1 MDIALFGRGL
11 LVGLAIAAPVGPI
24 GVLCI
29 QRTLQYGQRIGLSTG
44 LGAATADAIYG
55 VIAGFGLTFISGILI
70 GHAIWFRFIGG
81 AFLLY
86 LGIMT
91 IRSAPAHQAASK
103 KGYGL
108 WGAYFSTVVL
118 TITNPATILS
128 FAAVFA
134 GLGLAST
141 EGDYWAASI
150 LVLGVFSGSALWWLL
165 LTGGISL
172 FRKRFKLDGLQW
184 LNKIS
189 GIVLIIFGVVAITSL
204 PLSPLVEQ

>member
-1 MDIALFGRGL
+1 MDITLFGRGL

-29 QRTLQYGQRIGLSTG
+29 QRTLRYGQRIGLSTG

-81 AFLLY
+81 IFLVY
-86 LGIMT
+86 LGVTTLI
-91 IRSAPAHQAASK
+91 AEPAHQAAST

-128 FAAVFA
+128 FTAVFA

-141 EGDYWAASI
+141 EGDYWAASS
-150 LVLGVFSGSALWWLL
+150 LVLGVFGGSALWWVLL
-165 LTGGISL
+165 SSGVNL
-172 FRKRFKLDGLQW
+172 FRKRFNLYGLQW

-189 GIVLIIFGVVAITSL
+189 GTILIIFGVVA
-204 PLSPLVEQ
+204 LVSIRV